1 MNERRIDLIRR
12 QLEAAFDPE
21 MLEVYDESHLHVG
34 HAGARSGKGHFR
46 VRILSRHFAGLP
58 LKRRHQMVYDALEQL
73 METDIH
79 ALSLMV
85 DSPDS
90 PLKRPN

>member
-21 MLEVYDESHLHVG
+21 TLEVYDESHLHLG

-46 VRILSRHFAGLP
+46 VRILSRQFAGLP

-90 PLKRPN
+90 PLTRPN